1 MWKAAAVPTTY
12 RVTPS
17 EPTIDAAAAQ
27 ALALVSCAH
36 DVEGAITRSTPRGF
50 CGCAAGQICKP
61 KEDGTARVLAALH
74 DTEDEV
80 DTIGRVL
87 PAVQD
92 AHAPEQAELV
102 RPALSPYVPAGQG
115 EHAHAPAV
123 E

>member
-36 DVEGAITRSTPRGF
+36 WADGAITRSTCCGLE
-50 CGCAAGQICKP
+50 GCAAGQICKP
-61 KEDGTARVLAALH
+61 KEDGTARESAALH
-74 DTEDEV
+74 ETEEEAAA
-80 DTIGRVL
+80 GRVL
-87 PAVQD
+87 PAGHV
-92 AHAPEQAELV
+92 AHVPEQEEVV
-102 RPALSPYVPAGQG
+102 RPARSPKVPAGHREQ
-115 EHAHAPAV
+115 ADAPAS